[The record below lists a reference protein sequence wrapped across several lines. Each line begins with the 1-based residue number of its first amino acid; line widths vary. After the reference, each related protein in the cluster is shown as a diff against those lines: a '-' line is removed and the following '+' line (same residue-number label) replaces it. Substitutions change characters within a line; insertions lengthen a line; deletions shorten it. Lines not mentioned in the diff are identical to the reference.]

1 MLKAFI
7 WDFDG
12 TLYDTYPVMVDA
24 VERTLSDYGFTAD
37 KEMIYKVMK
46 QRSTKE
52 LRERYSLTDE
62 QFSPKFHEY
71 EAADQRVSPPFVE
84 TKEVLERIV
93 KNGGQNYILTHRG
106 TASTW
111 DLLKQDGLD
120 TLVEEVIGL
129 DMDFPRKPDPTS
141 LNFLIEKYGL
151 SREETIMVGDR
162 KLDIDAGINAK
173 IATCLFDIDHFLG
186 AIEATYVVHNLKDI
200 LGLSQMDK

>member
-1 MLKAFI
+1 MLEAFI

-24 VERTLSDYGFTAD
+24 VQQTLSDYGFKAD
-37 KEMIYKVMK
+37 KELIYKVMK

-52 LRERYSLTDE
+52 LRERYSLTEE
-62 QFSPKFHEY
+62 QFTPKFHNY
-71 EAADQRVSPPFVE
+71 EAADQRISPPFKE
-84 TKEVLERIV
+84 TKEVLEQIV
-93 KNGGQNYILTHRG
+93 KNGGTNYVLTHRG

-111 DLLKQDGLD
+111 ELLKHDQLD

-151 SREETIMVGDR
+151 NKENTIMIGDR
-162 KLDIDAGINAK
+162 KLDIDAGINANVV
-173 IATCLFDIDHFLG
+173 TCLFDIDHFLG
-186 AIEATYVVHNLKDI
+186 EVNATHVVHNLKDI
-200 LGLSQMDK
+200 LSLPHTEE